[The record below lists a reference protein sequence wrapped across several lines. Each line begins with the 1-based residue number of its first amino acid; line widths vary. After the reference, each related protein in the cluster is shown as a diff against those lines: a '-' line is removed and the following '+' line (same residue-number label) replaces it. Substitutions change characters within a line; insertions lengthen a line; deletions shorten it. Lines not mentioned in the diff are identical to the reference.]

1 MSRAMRN
8 RGIELFML
16 SDPHHPSVH
25 ASSPPLQM
33 ALPQA
38 GASSSSTETNGA
50 AADLALAELESVLS
64 ADGVPGWQAPAC
76 LAAAHLDLVQ
86 HATKAHRYGSYVLK
100 HACDLPYIALD
111 SCKWLDVHCFS

>member
-1 MSRAMRN
+1 VSRAMRN

-16 SDPHHPSVH
+16 SDPHHSSVH
-25 ASSPPLQM
+25 TSSLPLQK

-38 GASSSSTETNGA
+38 GASSSNTEASAA

-64 ADGVPGWQAPAC
+64 TDGVPGWQAPAC

-86 HATKAHRYGSYVLK
+86 HATKAHRYGFHDLK
-100 HACDLPYIALD
+100 NACDLPHIALP
-111 SCKWLDVHCFS
+111 

>member
-86 HATKAHRYGSYVLK
+86 HATKAHRYGSYDVK
-100 HACDLPYIALD
+100 HACELLHVALT
-111 SCKWLDVHCFS
+111 

>member
-16 SDPHHPSVH
+16 SDPHHSSVH

>member
-1 MSRAMRN
+1 
-8 RGIELFML
+8 
-16 SDPHHPSVH
+16 
-25 ASSPPLQM
+25 M